1 MEIQESSVDAVPLG
15 MGRTGHQREVEMADW
30 DAGMRRREEAG
41 PTGGCWLVASCT
53 GTREEYESVSR
64 AQVEMTSR
72 QLDVLAQSSEARS
85 GLEVRP

>member
-41 PTGGCWLVASCT
+41 PTGGCWLVASCA
-53 GTREEYESVSR
+53 GT
-64 AQVEMTSR
+64 
-72 QLDVLAQSSEARS
+72 
-85 GLEVRP
+85 